1 MKKITGLLLL
11 TACALVSNRASADLV
26 AEWEFNSYSGGNA
39 TGVAAVSGSQAA
51 TAILTDFGGN
61 NGVSVN
67 PGTAANS
74 ADSVAGNAF
83 GISSIG
89 ALNGPNYN
97 SYSFQISGTGLS
109 GFVLTYETQG
119 TITTPQQWQ
128 WVATG
133 QGGEHIFGSPVYASS
148 SSSYGLQTIDFSG
161 VTGLNNAATVI
172 FYLDVGSPSD
182 SPNSWSVDFDNFVI
196 SAVPEP
202 VNTALACFGLGIAV
216 VSLGR
221 FYVSRR
227 RRIS

>member
-1 MKKITGLLLL
+1 MKKITSLLLL
-11 TACALVSNRASADLV
+11 TICALVSNRASADLI

-39 TGVAAVSGSQAA
+39 GGTADFGTQAG
-51 TAILTDFGGN
+51 TALLTDFGGA
-61 NGVSVN
+61 NGVSVA
-67 PGTAANS
+67 GTAANS

-83 GISSIG
+83 RTSATGG
-89 ALNGPNYN
+89 AGGFNY
-97 SYSFQISGTGLS
+97 SYSFQISGIGLS
-109 GFVLTYETQG
+109 GFVVTYETQG

-133 QGGEHIFGSPVYASS
+133 QGGEHSFGSPVFA
-148 SSSYGLQTIDFSG
+148 SSSYGVQTIDFSG
-161 VTGLNNAATVI
+161 VTGLNNAATVV

-182 SPNSWSVDFDNFVI
+182 PAGSWTVDFDNFAI
-196 SAVPEP
+196 STVPEP